1 MFTLKSQI
9 KTALVFILLFF
20 LFTQNSHS
28 QTGEKNLSTWLFF
41 NHRIRL
47 SEKFS
52 TNFTVQE
59 RYYEVLDNLNQR
71 FALIGVRYHF
81 NKNVNFMWA
90 FNYLETKSF
99 DKGETETVSHDK
111 RWIHQLAV
119 SEKWGRISVSH
130 RLRIENR
137 WLSRPGDDD
146 FENRYRQWLWLR
158 LPLNSKSISSGTFFL
173 SAYDEVFLNF
183 QHDVFGQNR
192 LYGGVGYQL
201 SEDIRLEAGY
211 MKNHFRGRNFDR
223 LQLSLFLSTDLRKPK
238 N

>member
-1 MFTLKSQI
+1 MFSLESEKKAFS
-9 KTALVFILLFF
+9 VFF
-20 LFTQNSHS
+20 LIFIFFQISYS
-28 QTGEKNLSTWLFF
+28 QTGEKNLSTWLFL

-59 RYYEVLDNLNQR
+59 RYYEVLDNLNQH
-71 FALIGVRYHF
+71 FVLAGLRYHF

-90 FNYLETKSF
+90 FSYLETKSF
-99 DKGETETVSHDK
+99 NKGQAESVSHEK
-111 RWIHQLAV
+111 RWVHQLSV
-119 SEKWGRISVSH
+119 SEKWGQLLVSH

-137 WLSRPGDDD
+137 WLSRPDDED

-158 LPLNSKSISSGTFFL
+158 FPLNNKSISSGTFFL
-173 SAYDEVFLNF
+173 SAYDEIFLNF

-201 SEDIRLEAGY
+201 SKDIRLEAGY

-223 LQLSLFLSTDLRKPK
+223 LLLSVFLSTDLRKHK